1 MREGAFGDDR
11 TNPLTLPLR
20 ALPAGFKA
28 MFYVTLAVT
37 VIGYTALA
45 ITHSGDHISDLL
57 TEPDLLIL
65 IGLVLLSDLYP
76 LVPWMRGTPTSIIW
90 SAPLTI
96 AAVLAYGPQACY
108 LFLVSGLCV
117 VGFQSVIRTWR
128 RVFNMSLWGLQGLVA
143 AAVQII
149 LVPGEHGEVPATPLA
164 LLLIGIVTVVLIEV
178 VNALLTSA
186 GLALLR
192 GSSMRAELMDWVR
205 TGFPW
210 GASTIVAPL
219 VAVVAINAPVV
230 LPVLVPVL
238 IAVHSGVKMLSAR
251 TDQART
257 DSLTGLAN
265 RVVLLETLSGQ
276 LAVLRRRAGT
286 VTLLL
291 VDLDRFKLVNDNHG
305 HALGDAV
312 LVAVAD
318 RLREIARPG
327 DLVARY
333 GGDEF
338 AIVPAPNTSESA
350 SQTLAAAIT
359 GTLSTPYRIAGLELL
374 VGGSVGAAQTAD
386 SELDPVELIALADGA
401 MYRSK
406 DPQRPSF
413 GQVNWTIS
421 SQGTS
426 SWTGQQWYAL
436 AHEAGDRVEDEREV

>member
-1 MREGAFGDDR
+1 MTDR
-11 TNPLTLPLR
+11 VNPLSRPLR
-20 ALPAGFKA
+20 ALPTRFQIAFFVA
-28 MFYVTLAVT
+28 LAAT
-37 VIGYTALA
+37 VVGYTALA
-45 ITHSGDHISDLL
+45 ITHSGEHFSDLL
-57 TEPDLLIL
+57 TEPGFLIL
-65 IGLVLLSDLYP
+65 VGLVLLSDLYP

-117 VGFQSVIRTWR
+117 VGFQSVTRLWR

-149 LVPGEHGEVPATPLA
+149 LVPGDHGEVPATPLA
-164 LLLIGIVTVVLIEV
+164 VLVIGIVTVVLVEV

-192 GSSMRAELMDWVR
+192 GSSMRSELMDWVR

-219 VAVVAINAPVV
+219 VAVVATNAPVV

-265 RVVLLETLSGQ
+265 RVVLLETLASQ
-276 LAVLRRRAGT
+276 LAVLRRRSGS
-286 VTLLL
+286 VSLLL
-291 VDLDRFKLVNDNHG
+291 VDLDRFKVVNDNHG

-338 AIVPAPNTSESA
+338 AIVQAPNTSESA
-350 SQTLAAAIT
+350 SKTLAAAIT
-359 GTLSTPYRIAGLELL
+359 ATLSTPYRIAGLELS

-406 DPQRPSF
+406 DPRRPTS

-426 SWTGQQWYAL
+426 SWTGQQWYAM
-436 AHEAGDRVEDEREV
+436 AHEIGERVEGDREA

>member
-1 MREGAFGDDR
+1 MTDR
-11 TNPLTLPLR
+11 TNPLALPFR
-20 ALPAGFKA
+20 ALPVGFKA
-28 MFYVTLAVT
+28 MFWVSLAAT
-37 VIGYTALA
+37 IIGYAALG
-45 ITHSGDHISDLL
+45 ITHSGEHISVLL
-57 TEPDLLIL
+57 TEPGFLIL
-65 IGLVLLSDLYP
+65 VGLVLLSDLYP
-76 LVPWMRGTPTSIIW
+76 RVPWMRGTPTSIIW

-108 LFLVSGLCV
+108 LFLLSGLSV
-117 VGFQSVIRTWR
+117 VGLQSVVRLWR
-128 RVFNMSLWGLQGLVA
+128 RVCNMSLWGLQGLVA
-143 AAVQII
+143 AGVQVI
-149 LVPGEHGEVPATPLA
+149 LVPGQHGEVPTTPLA

-178 VNALLTSA
+178 VNALLTS
-186 GLALLR
+186 GGFALLR
-192 GSSMRAELMDWVR
+192 GSSMRSEVMDWVR

-219 VAVVAINAPVV
+219 IAVVAVNAPVI

-265 RVVLLETLSGQ
+265 RVVLLESLSAQ
-276 LAVLRRRAGT
+276 LAVLRRRSGS
-286 VTLLL
+286 VSLLL
-291 VDLDRFKLVNDNHG
+291 VDLDRFKVVNDNHG

-338 AIVPAPNTSESA
+338 AIVPAPNTSEVA

-359 GTLSTPYRIAGLELL
+359 ATLSTPYRIAGLELL

-406 DPQRPSF
+406 NPRQPSS
-413 GQVNWTIS
+413 GQVNWSIS

-426 SWTGQQWYAL
+426 SWTGQQWYAM
-436 AHEAGDRVEDEREV
+436 AHEVSDRVDDEREV